1 MKKVSRSALVPHS
14 AEHMFDLVND
24 VAAYPEFLDWCVK
37 TQVFEQTPSSMRAE
51 LTLGLLGQS
60 VSFTTRNTLLR
71 PESIELQLE
80 SGALKSLQGQWRF
93 KPLKADACKIE
104 LDVSFAISGLLMKPM
119 EPVLEKVL
127 DGLVDQF
134 VKRAKAVSQ

>member
-1 MKKVSRSALVPHS
+1 MKKVSRTALVPYS

-24 VAAYPEFLDWCVK
+24 VAAYPSFLDWCVK
-37 TQVFEQTPSSMRAE
+37 TQVFEQTSSTMRAE
-51 LTLGLLGQS
+51 LTLGLLGQK
-60 VSFTTRNTLLR
+60 VSFTTRNTLVR

-93 KPLKADACKIE
+93 KSLKADACKIQ
-104 LDVSFAISGLLMKPM
+104 LDVSFAINGLLMRPL

-134 VKRAKAVSQ
+134 VQRAKAVSR